1 MVHIINGEI
10 VADDDP
16 RVKAKFQSQSGPAQ
30 RRPAAGGGAAPNG
43 APPPGAPTPSP
54 LVGLARGVGLEGTV
68 TIPAIS
74 FLGLPARPVEKI
86 YLAVSAVLVYLF
98 GWRALA
104 FLAFAYFVSLQAPA
118 TAAPVAGAAPPR
130 HGGPGGPTGRAPG
143 SNVRTL

>member
-30 RRPAAGGGAAPNG
+30 P
-43 APPPGAPTPSP
+43 PPPGAPTPSP

-86 YLAVSAVLVYLF
+86 YLAVGAVLVYLF

-104 FLAFAYFVSLQAPA
+104 FLAF
-118 TAAPVAGAAPPR
+118 
-130 HGGPGGPTGRAPG
+130 
-143 SNVRTL
+143 